1 MRLPAFEESLRKRQ
15 EKGREQGI
23 EEGIEEGKFDV
34 ALNMIHKKNMSVEE
48 AAEIAEVPLNQLKEA
63 VGY

>member
-1 MRLPAFEESLRKRQ
+1 MIIYQKTK
-15 EKGREQGI
+15 KGREQRI
-23 EEGIEEGKFDV
+23 EEGRKEGKFDV
-34 ALNMIHKKNMSVEE
+34 ALNMIHKKNMSIEE